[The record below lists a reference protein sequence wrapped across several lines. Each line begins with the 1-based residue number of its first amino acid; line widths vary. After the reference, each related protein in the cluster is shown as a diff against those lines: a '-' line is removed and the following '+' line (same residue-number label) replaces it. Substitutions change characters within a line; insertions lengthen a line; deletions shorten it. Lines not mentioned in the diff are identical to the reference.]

1 MHTVIFVKN
10 EPADIYVLLDA
21 ASSYLL
27 GHLAYLGEAPSRPEL
42 TDLFKSAR
50 KQSKRW
56 PKKLII
62 TREDPVEDTL
72 KGIAADFGIAP
83 EVVPLPY
90 LDLFLRPLNESFAR
104 FRSGKK
110 RPFPESKDPGAHAS
124 PIPLLPP
131 TSPLCPSS
139 PRNTDNY

>member
-42 TDLFKSAR
+42 TDLFKKAR

-62 TREDPVEDTL
+62 SREDPVEDTL
-72 KGIAADFGIAP
+72 KGIAAAFGNAP
-83 EVVPLPY
+83 NVTPLPH
-90 LDLFLRPLNESFAR
+90 LDLFLHPINDSSAR
-104 FRSGKK
+104 FRSRKK
-110 RPFPESKDPGAHAS
+110 RP
-124 PIPLLPP
+124 
-131 TSPLCPSS
+131 
-139 PRNTDNY
+139 